1 MFEPY
6 DPVKNSKGQR
16 QERNI
21 NEGQLH
27 QKSQFSCSF
36 QTHILCYFIVKFL
49 LRLKLLFFID
59 RHKSRISGLNLKSV

>member
-1 MFEPY
+1 MFEPNN
-6 DPVKNSKGQR
+6 PVEKSKGQG

-36 QTHILCYFIVKFL
+36 QTHILCYLIVKFL

-59 RHKSRISGLNLKSV
+59 RYKSRISGVNLKSV